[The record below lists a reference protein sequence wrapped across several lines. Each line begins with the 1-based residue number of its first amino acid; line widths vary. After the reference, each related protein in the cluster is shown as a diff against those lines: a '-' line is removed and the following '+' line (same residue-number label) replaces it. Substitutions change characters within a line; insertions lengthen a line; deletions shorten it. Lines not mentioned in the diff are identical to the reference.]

1 MFLQVIFAAFKI
13 QAIRDSLRTLTA
25 STKASN
31 NKTDAFL
38 IAPLP
43 LTTMFLKSFLKSAN
57 YSISIDPLL
66 WSLLNICNQLG
77 SWLHYPKEVIV
88 NSTLHKILECT
99 IFYYF
104 RAQLYY
110 YKSSV
115 PPCGFWKSFN
125 FCVKQINKMTKQS

>member
-43 LTTMFLKSFLKSAN
+43 LTTMLLKSFLKSAN

-66 WSLLNICNQLG
+66 
-77 SWLHYPKEVIV
+77 
-88 NSTLHKILECT
+88 
-99 IFYYF
+99 
-104 RAQLYY
+104 
-110 YKSSV
+110 
-115 PPCGFWKSFN
+115 
-125 FCVKQINKMTKQS
+125 